1 MRRDHR
7 PYWLR
12 STEIGFEAW
21 WTRHFLAPQFDALG
35 AGAFIRRPWHVE
47 VFGPGITAARDLH
60 LIAER
65 TAPVRLSTWA
75 RPDRPPP
82 RIRLGDHVLI
92 MPGAMV
98 NAALAIDIG
107 DDCMLA
113 SHVMISDSDWHDRYD
128 RTVEPETNAPITLAR
143 NVWIGLRAI
152 ICKGVTIGENSI
164 IGAGAVVTHD
174 VPENAIA
181 AGNPARI
188 VGTLDAHHAM
198 KTRAALFADTAAL
211 HAWTVAAARAA
222 AKGNTSLG
230 ALRALVFPR
239 AGD

>member
-1 MRRDHR
+1 M
-7 PYWLR
+7 R

-35 AGAFIRRPWHVE
+35 AGALIRRPWHVE
-47 VFGPGITAARDLH
+47 VFGPGIAAGRDLH
-60 LIAER
+60 LMAER
-65 TAPVRLSTWA
+65 AAPVRLSTWA

-92 MPGAMV
+92 MPGVML

-113 SHVMISDSDWHDRYD
+113 SHVMISDSDWHDHYD
-128 RTVEPETNAPITLAR
+128 RTKEPETNAPITLAR
-143 NVWIGLRAI
+143 NVWIGLRTI
-152 ICKGVTIGENSI
+152 VCKGVAIGENAI
-164 IGAGAVVTHD
+164 IGAGSVVTHN

-188 VGTLDAHHAM
+188 VGTLDVAHAM
-198 KTRAALFADTAAL
+198 KTRAALFTDTASL
-211 HAWTVAAARAA
+211 QAWMQATARAA
-222 AKGNTSLG
+222 AKGNTTLG
-230 ALRALVFPR
+230 ALRAALMPQR
-239 AGD
+239 ED